1 MGTTGR
7 AALFVGAGQDAISA
21 TRAVAQFWLVV
32 PRGSLQ
38 PGDRVVVQGAG
49 DLGRHAVAA
58 ANWTGAG
65 QMVAVDA
72 TTDRLPATAA
82 AALGTD
88 GTVDVTETD
97 PGECAR
103 HVQSLTGGGAD
114 VVPEVAGVVGMLDAG
129 ARTIA
134 RGGRSV
140 DMDQITRGS
149 DVFPLPAL
157 ALLMR
162 TVSLIGV
169 ALHDPVIR
177 RDMVAMLGDP
187 CADPEIRRL
196 GSGRRSRPEG
206 IDAASED
213 AVSHE
218 DADRPVLDLAT
229 GGSA

>member
-21 TRAVAQFWLVV
+21 NRAVAQSWMVL

-38 PGDRVVVQGAG
+38 PGERVVVQGAG

-58 ANWTGAG
+58 TKRTGAG
-65 QMVAVDA
+65 QVVAVDA
-72 TTDRLPATAA
+72 ATDRLPAA

-88 GTVDVTETD
+88 GTVDVTEVTD
-97 PGECAR
+97 PGERAR
-103 HVQSLTGGGAD
+103 HVRPLTGGGAD
-114 VVPEVAGVVGMLDAG
+114 VVLEVAGVVGVLDAG
-129 ARTIA
+129 VRTIA
-134 RGGRSV
+134 PGGRSV

-162 TVSLIGV
+162 TVSLTGV

-177 RDMVAMLGDP
+177 RDMVAMLGDL

-196 GSGRRSRPEG
+196 GSGPRSRPEG
-206 IDAASED
+206 IDAAFED